1 MLQVYK
7 ISVRIAQAW
16 RMTDDSSSAPLLQRN
31 GSALTNM
38 STDHTHNI
46 QGQHTQRNARL
57 RMPHHWAVVKTA
69 AEDSML
75 LLRLAHVLVHIPD
88 EGVIRVR
95 LFAPCAHN
103 IARLGECEGKES
115 CLVVSATWFEVC
127 AEGPDEDADLLT
139 TGPPHRDNAR

>member
-16 RMTDDSSSAPLLQRN
+16 RMTDDSSLAPLLQRD

-38 STDHTHNI
+38 STDHAHNI
-46 QGQHTQRNARL
+46 QGQRTQQHARL
-57 RMPHHWAVVKTA
+57 RMPHQWVVVKTA

-75 LLRLAHVLVHIPD
+75 LLRLSHVLVHVLD

-95 LFAPCAHN
+95 LFASCAHN
-103 IARLGECEGKES
+103 IARLGECKERRAVQLS
-115 CLVVSATWFEVC
+115 GDMVRGL
-127 AEGPDEDADLLT
+127 
-139 TGPPHRDNAR
+139 R

>member
-38 STDHTHNI
+38 STDHAHNI
-46 QGQHTQRNARL
+46 QGQRTQQHARL

-75 LLRLAHVLVHIPD
+75 LLRLAHVLVHVLD
-88 EGVIRVR
+88 EGVIRV
-95 LFAPCAHN
+95 
-103 IARLGECEGKES
+103 
-115 CLVVSATWFEVC
+115 
-127 AEGPDEDADLLT
+127 
-139 TGPPHRDNAR
+139 